1 LQQRVASRRERPAR
15 GPAADQ
21 GVRPTICLLLL
32 ASLASAAVDGTVT
45 NGTTGKPQPGA
56 TVTLYKLGQN
66 GLESVESVKSD
77 ATGQFRIDQN
87 LKGPRLLQ
95 SAYDGVTYNHMLPPG
110 APETGVALAVYN
122 SAKQP
127 GGAKVMQHMLILEP
141 AGNQL
146 AVSEG
151 FIWLNTGKTT
161 FHDPDGGTLR
171 FYAPPGAKGI
181 QVNATAPQ
189 GMPIRTAPSPTGQP
203 DVYKIAFPIKPG
215 ETNIHLNYTLPF
227 TSPGT
232 FDGKVYY
239 QGGPTS
245 VIVPQGVSLKGEG
258 LESRGQEPRTKAT
271 IYQTTQTSFKVEIE
285 GSGELKRGEP
295 AESEQSGPQMQF
307 VLPKL
312 YDKLYWV
319 LALSFS
325 ILLLG
330 FVLLYRAG
338 QTSSLKKK

>member
-1 LQQRVASRRERPAR
+1 MKTTGA
-15 GPAADQ
+15 
-21 GVRPTICLLLL
+21 LLLCL

-45 NGTTGKPQPGA
+45 NRTTGKPQPGA
-56 TVTLYKLGQN
+56 TVTLYKLSQN

-77 ATGQFRIDQN
+77 AAGNFRIDQN

-110 APETGVALAVYN
+110 SPETGVALEVYN
-122 SAKQP
+122 STKQP
-127 GGAKVMQHMLILEP
+127 GAAKVMQHMLILEP
-141 AGNQL
+141 SGSDL

-161 FHDPDGGTLR
+161 FQDLDAGTLK

-189 GMPIRTAPSPTGQP
+189 GMPIRTAPAPAGQP
-203 DVYKIAFPIKPG
+203 DVYKVVFPIKPG
-215 ETNIHLNYTLPF
+215 ETNIHVNYTVPF
-227 TSPGT
+227 ASPGK
-232 FDGKVYY
+232 FEGRALYK
-239 QGGPTS
+239 GGPTS
-245 VIVPQGVSLKGEG
+245 IIVPEGVSLKGEG
-258 LESRGQEPRTKAT
+258 LESRGVEPRTKAS
-271 IYQTTQTSFKVEIE
+271 IYQTNEAAFKVEIE

-295 AESEQSGPQMQF
+295 AAESEQSGPQIQF

-338 QTSSLKKK
+338 QATTAPSEARAQAAGLKKK

>member
-1 LQQRVASRRERPAR
+1 SQQS
-15 GPAADQ
+15 
-21 GVRPTICLLLL
+21 
-32 ASLASAAVDGTVT
+32 
-45 NGTTGKPQPGA
+45 
-56 TVTLYKLGQN
+56 
-66 GLESVESVKSD
+66 GLESIESVKSD
-77 ATGQFRIDQN
+77 AAGKFRIDQN

-110 APETGVALAVYN
+110 APETGVALEVYN

-161 FHDPDGGTLR
+161 YHDPDSGTLR

-189 GMPIRTAPSPTGQP
+189 GMPIRTAPSATGQP

-215 ETNIHLNYTLPF
+215 ETNIHLNYTMPF

-232 FDGKVYY
+232 FEGRVFYK
-239 QGGPTS
+239 GGPTS
-245 VIVPQGVSLKGEG
+245 VIVPEGVSLKGQG

-271 IYQTTQTSFKVEIE
+271 IYQTTETSFKVEIE
-285 GSGELKRGEP
+285 GSGELKRGEA
-295 AESEQSGPQMQF
+295 AESGEQSGPQMQF

-330 FVLLYRAG
+330 F
-338 QTSSLKKK
+338 